1 MADGHRSW
9 RWTATRYEVACVRLL
24 DSRDIRASVWV
35 FPTKSNAKIAIG
47 WAELA
52 SSVTT
57 PKKKCSTCDDFVLAW
72 KNDDLMENARQNQRR
87 CRYPCRGSHRQNKTG
102 QAFLFCVQF
111 SSVHFYLA
119 KIYNNTGIHIEIVS
133 RYLRVFLGVRED
145 WGLGWGARE
154 VSWEGKKTPRA
165 PQPNPQSSLTPR
177 KHLNSDWVRVCRRLM
192 KPGLP
197 SPKKNI
203 LKIGT
208 KQRLSYVMNS
218 VTRYRKTFLTLD
230 WKDYKERTSQ
240 MSWCIHQ

>member
-1 MADGHRSW
+1 MWDKVDVS
-9 RWTATRYEVACVRLL
+9 
-24 DSRDIRASVWV
+24 
-35 FPTKSNAKIAIG
+35 
-47 WAELA
+47 
-52 SSVTT
+52 
-57 PKKKCSTCDDFVLAW
+57 
-72 KNDDLMENARQNQRR
+72 
-87 CRYPCRGSHRQNKTG
+87 RYPCRGSHHQNKTG
-102 QAFLFCVQF
+102 EAFLFCVQF

>member
-1 MADGHRSW
+1 MKLFFFFFFNVNSEKPACFDTLRECSSVRLIQVSLQLLTKKCLLCLGQTKLRWLQLSLTQSQHPFSVTWEILDVGMADGHRSW

-72 KNDDLMENARQNQRR
+72 KNDDLMENARQNQRL

-119 KIYNNTGIHIEIVS
+119 KI
-133 RYLRVFLGVRED
+133 
-145 WGLGWGARE
+145 
-154 VSWEGKKTPRA
+154 
-165 PQPNPQSSLTPR
+165 
-177 KHLNSDWVRVCRRLM
+177 
-192 KPGLP
+192 
-197 SPKKNI
+197 
-203 LKIGT
+203 
-208 KQRLSYVMNS
+208 
-218 VTRYRKTFLTLD
+218 
-230 WKDYKERTSQ
+230 
-240 MSWCIHQ
+240 